1 MTTKTTKETRDKAST
16 IASNALRT
24 GTATKSELLTLA
36 ASVLSQDQTKGRRG
50 K

>member
-1 MTTKTTKETRDKAST
+1 MTKTTKETRDKAAT

-24 GTATKSELLTLA
+24 GKASKGELLTLA
-36 ASVLSQDQTKGRRG
+36 GSVLSQDQTKGKRG